1 MEQSLLQHLSTHE
14 NASIRYMYL
23 TGYEEWGESDPKVIE
38 VKQAVKTSPIIEKM
52 LSPRAEN
59 GALPFHAYAKW
70 RGAYWTLL
78 QLVDLGYPSGDA
90 SLAPLFDQC
99 FDWLLEPARLK
110 KIPLID
116 GRYRRCAL
124 QESGTV
130 LSAVRLGTID
140 SRVEQLVELLLKWQ
154 WPDGGWNCDKK
165 PQAHHSS
172 FYESLIPLRGMNAYA
187 QVTGDPRVK
196 RSVERVVELF
206 LSHRLFK
213 RSSTGEVISEPF
225 TKLAFP
231 PYWHYDI
238 LAGLIGINEAGYLS
252 DPRCQE
258 ALDLLESKMLP
269 GGGFAAEVKYFVTN
283 LNAPSIVS
291 PLNWGT
297 ANPKIQ
303 NDYLTAR
310 ALGILKKAGRI

>member
-1 MEQSLLQHLSTHE
+1 MEQSLLQQLSKHE
-14 NASIRYMYL
+14 NPSIRYMYL
-23 TGYEEWGESDPKVIE
+23 TGYEGRAESDPEVIA
-38 VKQAVKTSPIIEKM
+38 VKQTVKGSPIIDKM
-52 LSPRAEN
+52 LSPRTEN
-59 GALPFHAYAKW
+59 GALPYHAYAKW

-90 SLAPLFDQC
+90 SLIPLFDQC

-110 KIPLID
+110 KIPLMD

-130 LSAVRLGTID
+130 FSAVRLGSID
-140 SRVEQLVELLLKWQ
+140 TNVEQLVELLLKWQ

-165 PQAHHSS
+165 PPAHHSS

-187 QVTGDPRVK
+187 LATGDPRVK
-196 RSVERVVELF
+196 HSVERVVELF
-206 LSHRLFK
+206 LSHRLYK
-213 RSSTGEVISEPF
+213 RSSTGEVISEHF

-231 PYWHYDI
+231 PYWRYDI
-238 LAGLIGINEAGYLS
+238 LAALIGINEAGHLE
-252 DPRCQE
+252 DPRCQD

-269 GGGFAAEVKYFVTN
+269 GGGIAAEVKYFVTN
-283 LNAPSIVS
+283 QNAPSIVS
-291 PLNWGT
+291 PLNWGP

>member
-1 MEQSLLQHLSTHE
+1 MEQSLLQHLALHE
-14 NASIRYMYL
+14 NPSIRYIYL
-23 TGYEEWGESDPKVIE
+23 TGFEGKAESNPEVKA
-38 VKQAVKTSPIIEKM
+38 VKQAVKVSQIIEKM

-59 GALPFHAYAKW
+59 GTLPFHAYAKW
-70 RGAYWTLL
+70 QGAYWTLL

-110 KIPLID
+110 KIPLIE

-130 LSAVRLGTID
+130 FSAVRLGSID
-140 SRVEQLVELLLKWQ
+140 ARVEQLVELLLKWQ

-165 PQAHHSS
+165 QPAHHSS

-187 QVTGDPRVK
+187 RATGDPRVQQ
-196 RSVERVVELF
+196 SVQKVVEFF

-213 RSSTGEVISEPF
+213 RSTTGEVISEAF

-231 PYWHYDI
+231 PYWRYDI
-238 LAGLIGINEAGYLS
+238 LAGLVGINEAGYLNE
-252 DPRCQE
+252 PRCQD

-283 LNAPSIVS
+283 PNAPSILS
-291 PLNWGT
+291 PLNWGS